1 MSKLTHQF
9 DDEMV
14 RRILIN
20 AHAIER
26 TFVWPEL
33 SGTNPVAFRIRDML
47 RDGIQQCNFVT
58 ADGFNARGTAK

>member
-1 MSKLTHQF
+1 
-9 DDEMV
+9 MV

-33 SGTNPVAFRIRDML
+33 SGSNPVAHRIRDMI
-47 RDGIQQCNFVT
+47 RDGQNQCTFVT
-58 ADGFNARGTAK
+58 ADGFNARGTAR